1 MNSRNQPS
9 FPSSAWYQALSLI
22 ERIASLSSVER
33 NTENSQVDTNLAE
46 RRRQRWQSQPP
57 FNTDSYFAQRLAI
70 DGITEEEFIDLLG
83 EPIEAV
89 KNRLPDSPDWL
100 QELADGFAN
109 YTDADTSV
117 ILPPEQLGEQKE
129 AGFLY
134 AIEPLINQGIDR
146 LKKGI
151 ESLIQKQS
159 DVPFDPNTVVRLLF
173 ANLPGELLWR
183 LSRTMVLELNVARLQ
198 GQLQGNT
205 PEDRFFSFLQRL
217 RDFLRNSFAYR
228 DIALS
233 LLQEYPVLARQVVIC
248 IDQWVNFSLE
258 FIQHLCADWEAICT
272 TFTPETAPGVLVQL
286 DTGAGDKHRGGRS
299 VIIATFSSGF
309 QIVYKPKSLAIDVHF
324 QELLTW
330 LNERGNHPP
339 FRTLN
344 VINRYTYGWVE
355 FVRAQPCNSPEAVQR
370 FYQRQGGYLALLY
383 AMEAMDFHYENLIAA
398 GEAPVLVDLESL
410 FHPESEEFDHQKSF
424 VVASKRMVDSVLR
437 VGLLPQ
443 RIWANAESEG
453 IDFSGLGGAAG
464 QMTPNPV
471 PSWVGTGT
479 DEMRL
484 TKERMAM
491 PGSQNRPRLNDSEVN
506 VLDYTD
512 AIATGFTEVYQ
523 LLLNH
528 RDELLSEHGI
538 VAQFA
543 EDEVR
548 VILRPTQTYGLL
560 LQDSFHPD
568 LLRNALDRDRF
579 FDRLWQE
586 VPRRPNL
593 IKVIPAERDDLWQGD
608 IPMFT
613 TRPNSRHLWRSTHPS
628 IPPFERGARG
638 DKKKLGERLTN
649 PQIADFFTE
658 SGMALV
664 QRRLKQL
671 SAEDLTR
678 QLWFIHASLTTLSM
692 DGDRAGWTT
701 YHLKETQT
709 RVTRK
714 QLLAAACRI
723 GDHIETLALRGS
735 EDVTWLGLTLIKAR
749 HWTLLP
755 LGMDLYDGIPGIAL
769 FLAYLGAIAKEK
781 RYTQLAR
788 VALRSIQHQ
797 IEESSSLI
805 PSIGGFSGWGG
816 IIYTFTHLSVLWQ
829 QPELLAEAE
838 GLLDHFTELIEKDEQ
853 FDIIGGAAGCIG
865 SLLSLYHCNP
875 SQRIID
881 TAIECGDRLLA
892 CAQKMTVGIGWMS
905 VSMGKKPLTG
915 FSHGVAG
922 IAWALLE
929 LAAVTGEERFQE
941 AAQDAIAYERS
952 LFSSDVGNWPDL
964 REFETTVLSGSPG
977 QVNYMTAWCHGA
989 TGIGLAR
996 LRSMPHLEDTET
1008 RAEID
1013 TALKTTLTQGFGMNH
1028 SLCHGDL
1035 GNLELLLQ
1043 ASLTLNDPQW
1053 QDHLNRLSAMILHSI
1068 DEYGWLC
1075 GVPLGVET
1083 PGLMTGLAGIGYQ
1096 LLRLAQPEWVPSVLV
1111 LEPPTF
1117 NHNH

>member
-1 MNSRNQPS
+1 MTEDE
-9 FPSSAWYQALSLI
+9 LI
-22 ERIASLSSVER
+22 
-33 NTENSQVDTNLAE
+33 
-46 RRRQRWQSQPP
+46 
-57 FNTDSYFAQRLAI
+57 Y
-70 DGITEEEFIDLLG
+70 LLG

-89 KNRLPDSPDWL
+89 KNRLPDVPDWL
-100 QELADGFAN
+100 QELAYGWAN
-109 YTDADTSV
+109 YTDTDTSV
-117 ILPPEQLGEQKE
+117 ILPPEELREQKE

-134 AIEPLINQGIDR
+134 AIEPLINQGIER

-151 ESLIQKQS
+151 ESLSQNQS
-159 DVPFDPNTVVRLLF
+159 DLPFDPNTVARLLF
-173 ANLPGELLWR
+173 ANLPAELLWR

-198 GQLQGNT
+198 GQLQGET
-205 PEDRFFSFLQRL
+205 AEARFFSFLQRL
-217 RDFLRNSFAYR
+217 RDFQGNSCAYR

-248 IDQWVNFSLE
+248 INNWVRFSRE

-272 TFTPETAPGVLVQL
+272 TFTPEADPGVLVQL

-299 VIIATFSSGF
+299 VIIAKFSSGF
-309 QIVYKPKSLAIDVHF
+309 EIVYKPKSLAIDVHF

-344 VINRYTYGWVE
+344 VINRHTYGWVE
-355 FVRAQPCNSPEAVQR
+355 FVHTQACNSPAAVER

-383 AMEAMDFHYENLIAA
+383 AVGATDFHHENLIAV
-398 GEAPVLVDLESL
+398 GEDPVLIDLESL
-410 FHPESEEFDHQKSF
+410 FHPESEEFDTQKSL
-424 VVASKRMVDSVLR
+424 VVASKRIVDSVLR

-443 RIWANAESEG
+443 RIWANRESEG
-453 IDFSGLGGAAG
+453 VDISGLGGAAG

-471 PSWVGTGT
+471 PSWVGMGT

-484 TKERMAM
+484 TKQRKAM
-491 PGSQNRPRLNDSEVN
+491 PGSQNRPSLNHTEVN

-528 RDELLSEHGI
+528 RDELLSDNGI
-538 VAQFA
+538 LARFA

-548 VILRPTQTYGLL
+548 VILRPTQTYGLI

-586 VPRRPNL
+586 VTHRPHL
-593 IKVIPAERDDLWQGD
+593 TKVIPAERDDLSQGD

-613 TRPNSRHLWRSTHPS
+613 TRPNSRHLWRSTHSQLDSPLLAGELDS
-628 IPPFERGARG
+628 PLLAGEG
-638 DKKKLGERLTN
+638 LGERLTN
-649 PQIADFFTE
+649 SQITDFFTE

-664 QRRLKQL
+664 QRRLQQL
-671 SAEDLTR
+671 SEADLTR
-678 QLWFIHASLTTLSM
+678 QLWFIQASLTTLSV
-692 DGDRAGWTT
+692 DADRAGWTR

-709 RVTRK
+709 PVTRE

-723 GDHIETLALRGS
+723 GDRIETLALRGE

-788 VALRSIQHQ
+788 IALSSIQHQ
-797 IEESSSLI
+797 IEPSKSLI
-805 PSIGGFSGWGG
+805 RSIGCFSGWGG
-816 IIYTFTHLSVLWQ
+816 IIYSLTHLSVLWQ

-838 GLLDHFTELIEKDEQ
+838 GLLDPLTELIEKDEQ

-865 SLLSLYHCNP
+865 SLLSLYHSHP
-875 SQRIID
+875 SQPILD
-881 TAIECGDRLLA
+881 TAIQCGDHLLA
-892 CAQKMTVGIGWMS
+892 CAQKMAVGMGWKP
-905 VSMGKKPLTG
+905 VGMGKKPLTG
-915 FSHGVAG
+915 FSHGAAG
-922 IAWALLE
+922 IAWALLK

-941 AAQDAIAYERS
+941 AALYAIAYERS
-952 LFSSDVGNWPDL
+952 LFSPGVGNWPDL
-964 REFETTVLSGSPG
+964 REFETTVGSGSPG

-996 LRSMPHLEDTET
+996 LRSMPHLNDTET
-1008 RAEID
+1008 RTEID
-1013 TALKTTLTQGFGMNH
+1013 TALNTTLTQGFGMNH

-1053 QDHLNRLSAMILHSI
+1053 QEHLNRLSAMILQSI
-1068 DEYGWLC
+1068 DQYGWLC

-1096 LLRLAQPEWVPSVLV
+1096 LLRLAQPDYIPSVLV
-1111 LEPPTF
+1111 LEPPTL
-1117 NHNH
+1117 NHSH